1 MSQTFFD
8 ELGIPAPDYNLEVG
22 SGSHAQQT
30 AQILTRMEE
39 VLLTE
44 QPDLVIIRGDTNSTL
59 AGTLADRYVAVPNL
73 LNLIAKPDFQGA
85 GETEAQA
92 LRRCLEKIR
101 DVEFEDLFPAP
112 AGDGGRNGNPD
123 GSP

>member
-1 MSQTFFD
+1 MYAVRQED
-8 ELGIPAPDYNLEVG
+8 
-22 SGSHAQQT
+22 
-30 AQILTRMEE
+30 ILTR
-39 VLLTE
+39 VSKYNL
-44 QPDLVIIRGDTNSTL
+44 IRQGRMIHIDVHQAL